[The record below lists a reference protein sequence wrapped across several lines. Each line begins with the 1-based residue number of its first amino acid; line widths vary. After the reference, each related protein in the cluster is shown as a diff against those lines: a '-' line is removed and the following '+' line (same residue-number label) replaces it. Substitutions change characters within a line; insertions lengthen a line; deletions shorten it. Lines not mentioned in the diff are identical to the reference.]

1 MSFVNTFDNHTNCQI
16 PVLEKFKRL
25 LKPVNSGEFEKLAQ
39 LSAKITRQNFG
50 YTMRLFAPLY
60 LSNECINNCTYCGF
74 SRSNAILRVTL
85 TIDQVVAEA
94 EHLHSLGFRS
104 LLLVAGEHPKFVSE
118 GYLEECIKAIR
129 NLIPSIALEVGPMET
144 SEYQK
149 MVTSG
154 CEALIVYQ
162 ETYDRSTYKDLHT
175 SGPKKDFNWRLEC
188 PERAYHGGFRRIGIG
203 ALFGLSEWRNEALAL
218 ASHLAYLQLKC
229 WKANYTVSF
238 PRIRPAAGGFNPTH
252 NLSDKDFLQ
261 LVFAF
266 RISFPE
272 VGIIL
277 STRESE
283 SLRNNI
289 SKLGI
294 TSMSAGSHTEPGGYT
309 GKGTDDLHYTVRGK
323 RIELHSDDDS
333 NSSCSTQSATEQF
346 EINDDRSPK
355 EICKILIEKGL
366 DPVWKDWDQS
376 ILCSNHQ
383 NY

>member
-39 LSAKITRQNFG
+39 LSAKKTRQNFG

-162 ETYDRSTYKDLHT
+162 ETYDRSTYKNLHT

-218 ASHLAYLQLKC
+218 ASHLAYLQRKC

-252 NLSDKDFLQ
+252 NLSDKDFL
-261 LVFAF
+261 
-266 RISFPE
+266 
-272 VGIIL
+272 
-277 STRESE
+277 
-283 SLRNNI
+283 
-289 SKLGI
+289 
-294 TSMSAGSHTEPGGYT
+294 
-309 GKGTDDLHYTVRGK
+309 
-323 RIELHSDDDS
+323 
-333 NSSCSTQSATEQF
+333 
-346 EINDDRSPK
+346 
-355 EICKILIEKGL
+355 
-366 DPVWKDWDQS
+366 
-376 ILCSNHQ
+376 
-383 NY
+383 